1 VPIPTGKSSP
11 GKIETVLRVKHFVP
25 VITPEKMELKRT
37 GILFRN
43 ERFIR
48 GWINSIDEILIID
61 RMFDFNY
68 EIRRNDLHTMVFV
81 HVIDYFL

>member
-1 VPIPTGKSSP
+1 
-11 GKIETVLRVKHFVP
+11 
-25 VITPEKMELKRT
+25 MELKRT
-37 GILFRN
+37 GILFHN

-61 RMFDFNY
+61 RMFDFNH